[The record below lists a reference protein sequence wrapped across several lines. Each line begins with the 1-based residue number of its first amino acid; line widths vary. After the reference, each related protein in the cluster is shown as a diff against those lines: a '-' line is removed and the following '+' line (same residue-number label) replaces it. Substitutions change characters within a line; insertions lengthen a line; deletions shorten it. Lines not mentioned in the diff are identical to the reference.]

1 MTRTFFIPVFR
12 IRIFWCGSGPRSESA
27 DPLPGIVYPTPEPK
41 KFKFFSSYFF
51 CKWSNTLN
59 DIFVF
64 CNSWPYYSC
73 VLNEKG
79 TLKKKYILI
88 ILVDFYVNLS
98 QFFLLP
104 VSDSTLPEVDP
115 DPDPAKWYGS
125 DRIRIQIRNTA
136 LYWLDHSFYWRAVLY
151 WWRDLSDILM
161 WLFFLLQGR
170 FYTDDGTALFTDGTV
185 LLIGIP
191 FFFCPVCRKSCPVSK
206 SNDPISIKNV
216 YSVKRAVLLVKK
228 T

>member
-1 MTRTFFIPVFR
+1 MTLLFMCIKQKR
-12 IRIFWCGSGPRSESA
+12 
-27 DPLPGIVYPTPEPK
+27 D
-41 KFKFFSSYFF
+41 
-51 CKWSNTLN
+51 
-59 DIFVF
+59 
-64 CNSWPYYSC
+64 
-73 VLNEKG
+73 
-79 TLKKKYILI
+79 LKKKYILI

-185 LLIGIP
+185 LFIGIP

-228 T
+228 NAIIFEEGNKSPPLLLWIFTFFAVLTYIFHINAYAWN